1 MPPASTPFDDHA
13 ALGAL
18 AVSFDFGQTLAE
30 LDPVMLALR
39 VGERG
44 AAITPEQVRDA
55 LPGAWRRYDEA
66 IAAGL
71 GGHPWKLLMRG
82 LLEGAVQGAARD
94 ALVDW
99 LWDEQPRKNLWRRP
113 VPGMIDLVRDLGR
126 AGVPVAVL
134 SNSEGR
140 LAELV
145 DELGWGPHFVAVADS
160 GRLDMEKPDR
170 RIFEWTAE
178 RLGVPIDRVVHVGD
192 SWQADVL
199 GALGAGMRAVWFSS
213 VEAGAEV
220 AARLEGD
227 RERVVHCRDAAD
239 LADALEAW
247 GLPVRPTLRIEVPAF
262 V

>member
-1 MPPASTPFDDHA
+1 MSSGTTHFHS
-13 ALGAL
+13 ALSAL

-39 VGERG
+39 AAERG
-44 AAITPEQVRDA
+44 ASITPEQVRA
-55 LPGAWRRYDEA
+55 NLPGAWRRYDEA

-82 LLEGAVQGAARD
+82 LLEGAVDDAARD

-99 LWDEQPRKNLWRRP
+99 LWTEQPRKNLWRQP
-113 VPGMIDLVRDLGR
+113 VVGMIDLVRDLGR

-140 LAELV
+140 LAELT
-145 DELGWGPHFVAVADS
+145 DELGWGAHFVAIADS
-160 GRLDMEKPDR
+160 GRLEMEKPDR

-178 RLGVPIDRVVHVGD
+178 RLGVPVDRVVHVGD

-199 GALGAGMRAVWFSS
+199 GALGAGMRAVWFSTA
-213 VEAGAEV
+213 EPGAEV
-220 AARLEGD
+220 AARLERD
-227 RERVVHCRDAAD
+227 RERLVRCRDVAD
-239 LADALEAW
+239 LTDALEAW
-247 GLPVRPTLRIEVPAF
+247 GLPVRPTLRIEVPAL